1 MKFPIALTAGMAKYI
16 VKNRMRPRPEW
27 QKNAA
32 PPPDASNPFR
42 ILPPK
47 TGEKRQPHPM
57 INKRFPIVLM
67 LEPLHACNLTC
78 TGCGRI
84 REYEQTISQRVP
96 LEECLAAV
104 DECGAPIVSICG
116 GEPMMYPQIG
126 ELVSGILHRNRQIF
140 LCTNGMFIKRRIHE
154 FSPDPRLFFN
164 VHLDGM
170 EKNHDIAVEREGVF
184 QAAIEGIRIAKAA
197 GFLVCTNTTVYK
209 ETDMAEIEELFEY
222 LKQFG
227 VDGHQIAPAYGY
239 SAVNDREIF
248 MTRDD
253 IHEKFRDIE
262 RIARKYN
269 VKQTPMYLDFLQGKK
284 ELPCTAWGN
293 PTYNIKGWKGPCYLI
308 TDAHYKTFEGL
319 MTRTPWETYGPG
331 NDPRCEHCMMHCGF
345 EPSAALGINAG
356 LADSFKLLT
365 WALR

>member
-1 MKFPIALTAGMAKYI
+1 MKFPISLTAGMAKYI
-16 VKNRMRPRPEW
+16 VKNKMNPRPEW
-27 QKNAA
+27 QKTVVPAA
-32 PPPDASNPFR
+32 DASNPFR

-47 TGEKRQPHPM
+47 TGEQRKAHPM

-126 ELVSGILHRNRQIF
+126 ELVSGILERNRQIF

-154 FSPDPRLFFN
+154 FRPDRRFFIN

-170 EKNHDIAVEREGVF
+170 EKNHDLAVERDGVF
-184 QAAIEGIRIAKAA
+184 KEAVEGIKIAKAA

-209 ETDMAEIEELFEY
+209 ETDMKEIEEMF
-222 LKQFG
+222 QFLEELG

-253 IHEKFRDIE
+253 INEKFRDFD
-262 RIARKYN
+262 RVAKRYN
-269 VKQTPMYLDFLQGKK
+269 VKQTPMYLDFLQGRK

-308 TDAHYKTFEGL
+308 TDGHYKTFEQL
-319 MTRTPWETYGPG
+319 MTHTPWETYGPG

-356 LADSFKLLT
+356 LSDNLKLIT